1 MNADHPQLNCLVLS
15 GQEEHHKLVSGWLGV
30 SKRVGSVTSV
40 NDDASLCKHLSS
52 TPADVCI
59 LVVENR
65 EQPLPACIL
74 RYPHMP
80 VLVLT
85 AGRKTGKLLLW
96 LQQGAT
102 DVISVKK
109 TAAAQHA
116 ISRLIDQSVAQQKQR
131 FLETRNQQL
140 EQEVA
145 YLKSMLQSDKRSFAL
160 SASND
165 NTHDT
170 LLQLE
175 SALRQTQRPL
185 IENVVAKQQARDEA
199 TGLPARRSVLRRFQ
213 TLLQA
218 DIKPPKFTAML
229 VRILTDSA
237 SHKGLATHHN
247 GADKTVQDLTLYRAA
262 SALQKSM
269 GANSIIGRVNTNAL
283 LLIQSSDTETV
294 SRDAANH
301 VRDTLGSLGGLIDG
315 ETDVRINTMTLPSK
329 SRFTANDVVARLES
343 RC

>member
-1 MNADHPQLNCLVLS
+1 VDSDRSQLNCLVLS
-15 GQEEHHKLVSGWLGV
+15 DQQEHHKRVSGWLGV
-30 SKRVGSVTSV
+30 SKRVGSVTAV
-40 NDDASLCKHLSS
+40 NDDISLCKHLSV
-52 TPADVCI
+52 AAAAICI

-74 RYPHMP
+74 RYPQMP
-80 VLVLT
+80 VLVLSV
-85 AGRKTGKLLLW
+85 GGKTGKLLQW

-102 DVISVKK
+102 DVVSLKK

-116 ISRLIDQSVAQQKQR
+116 ISRLIDQCTLQQRQR
-131 FLETRNQQL
+131 YLETRTRQL

-165 NTHDT
+165 NTHDS

-175 SALRQTQRPL
+175 SDLRQTERPL

-213 TLLQA
+213 SLLQA

-229 VRILTDSA
+229 VRILTSNSTDERPA
-237 SHKGLATHHN
+237 PHTN
-247 GADKTVQDLTLYRAA
+247 GAAKTVQDLTLYRAA

-269 GANSIIGRVNTNAL
+269 GPDSIIGRVNQNAL
-283 LLIQSSDTETV
+283 LLIQSSGSDTV
-294 SRDAANH
+294 SRNAANQ
-301 VRDTLGSLGGLIDG
+301 VRETLGSLGGLIDG
-315 ETDVRINTMTLPSK
+315 GTDVRINTMTLPSK
-329 SRFTANDVVARLES
+329 SRFTANDVVARLEA
-343 RC
+343 R